1 MHAGGRVRRRHPPP
15 VPRPQVA
22 RPAHPGAD
30 GYLGRVPRSIPVRG
44 ETENV
49 SWLVTGAGPGVL
61 VLVLVLAAVVVM
73 VGSLLAWVRR
83 PATMPA
89 ARARA
94 SRCQGRPCRVRAGT
108 SRAARMSGHP
118 ARPAATGA
126 GTYGRSAARSA
137 YASTVPRG
145 AQLGVGGRGGGITSH
160 VPAVRPVR
168 VGGGGDGPQAA
179 RICSSVR
186 CGSVGSPRTVNG
198 FTRWSRARPGVPPD
212 GAGWLLRLHGI
223 TSTVLLLLLLPPRR
237 AGAEVILRQP
247 RHFRQALTCAFPAV
261 LITGRSPW
269 REWGAAGCRGGRG
282 GWG

>member
-1 MHAGGRVRRRHPPP
+1 MHAGGCVRRRHPPP

-61 VLVLVLAAVVVM
+61 VLVLVLAAVVV
-73 VGSLLAWVRR
+73 GSLLAWVRR

-94 SRCQGRPCRVRAGT
+94 SRCQGRPCRIRAGT

-198 FTRWSRARPGVPPD
+198 FTRWPPGPSRRPAGRCRVAAAAARHHVY
-212 GAGWLLRLHGI
+212 
-223 TSTVLLLLLLPPRR
+223 R
-237 AGAEVILRQP
+237 AA
-247 RHFRQALTCAFPAV
+247 AAA
-261 LITGRSPW
+261 
-269 REWGAAGCRGGRG
+269 AAGRGGRSFFG
-282 GWG
+282 SPGIFGKRWPARCRLS